1 MKFRAHRD
9 VVAAC
14 TRQAEG
20 HARCNRGLPRF
31 RVTRRHPQV
40 ALETVCAIAAI
51 VIDRLAALTVR
62 GRIKPL
68 AGRSKALLVGHTATP
83 EGSPAAARAGRESAS
98 WTSGS
103 RRVRTT
109 AHEMR
114 ALCEV
119 GPFLEHLP
127 PNTAARFQRVVL
139 HILYTCPNMYIYGRN
154 SIGIPCGRR
163 ARFSAIAR
171 AFRFR
176 ASYRYASSSPRSA
189 VQTHR

>member
-20 HARCNRGLPRF
+20 HARSNGGLPRF
-31 RVTRRHPQV
+31 RIARRHQQI

-68 AGRSKALLVGHTATP
+68 AGRSKTLLVGHTAT
-83 EGSPAAARAGRESAS
+83 SSATPFWNTCRPPQRRFIQVPVTNDLS
-98 WTSGS
+98 LHTVRVPTHFTGGFLSGS
-103 RRVRTT
+103 
-109 AHEMR
+109 H
-114 ALCEV
+114 
-119 GPFLEHLP
+119 
-127 PNTAARFQRVVL
+127 AR
-139 HILYTCPNMYIYGRN
+139 
-154 SIGIPCGRR
+154 CGRR
-163 ARFSAIAR
+163 ARFSAIAL

-176 ASYRYASSSPRSA
+176 ASYRYRYASSSPRSA
-189 VQTHR
+189 VQTHRVEMILRAAPPRT